1 MNKTQKRL
9 GVISNILSWVVLIAL
24 TVALI
29 FTVFNVVEA
38 KRTGEDVYLLDHRPI
53 VVLTGSMEP
62 TMREN
67 SIIISKKVDSMD
79 DIAVDDIVTYH
90 VDVNGETIRVT
101 HRITKIDENGTIY
114 TKGDNN
120 MVGDAYPITIDNVK
134 SKTVLIMNWV
144 ADLIAK
150 WNSGTAGK
158 ITILC
163 PLVLIVLL
171 IAYIGQMKAIKAEE
185 EANKKSE
192 QLDAVLNELNA
203 RKMQDSMT
211 TVEDEKLDE
220 IFGKEVNEDEK

>member
-1 MNKTQKRL
+1 MNNSKKRL
-9 GVISNILSWVVLIAL
+9 GVISNVISWLILISL
-24 TVALI
+24 TIALI

-38 KRTGEDVYLLDHRPI
+38 KRTGEDVYLLGYRPI

-67 SIIISKKVDSMD
+67 SIIISKKVESLN
-79 DIAVDDIVTYH
+79 DISVNDIVTYH
-90 VDVNGETIRVT
+90 IDINGETIRVT
-101 HRITKIDENGTIY
+101 HRITQIDEDGTIY

-120 MVGDAYPITIDNVK
+120 MVSDAYPIHIENVK

-144 ADLIAK
+144 ADLVNK
-150 WNSGTAGK
+150 WESGVAGK

-163 PLVLIVLL
+163 PLILIILL
-171 IAYIGQMKAIKAEE
+171 IAYLGQLKAIKAEE

-203 RKMQDSMT
+203 KKMQDSMT
-211 TVEDEKLDE
+211 TVKNENLEDILDE
-220 IFGKEVNEDEK
+220 NKKDD